1 MNKKAILMPEVL
13 KIILGVLGI
22 IVLFGLAIGLYGIF
36 MKTDIQLAKTN
47 LNKIEKVITGL
58 KEGQTEEY
66 LLLNPRGWAL
76 ITWPSDYTYLYTYQ
90 RVVVGDNQ
98 GGEIFHEGTL
108 KDSKPHNC
116 RNWEKCLCFCQY
128 DPTGNYKTMLDNCDK
143 LSVCKEIKNFD
154 IRVNS
159 DGSLEKDQPIYID
172 DLINNKEPI
181 TLSLKNNKIY
191 ITSGNENK

>member
-76 ITWPSDYTYLYTYQ
+76 ITWPSDYTY
-90 RVVVGDNQ
+90 VVILGDSH
-98 GGEIFHEGTL
+98 GGGVSPEYSL
-108 KDSKPHNC
+108 KDSKPYNC

-128 DPTGNYKTMLDNCDK
+128 DPIGNYKTMLDNCDK
-143 LSVCKEIKNFD
+143 LSVCKEMKNIN
-154 IRVNS
+154 IRVNN
-159 DGSLEKDQPIYID
+159 DISLDNDQPIYVD
-172 DLINNKEPI
+172 DLIKDEESI
-181 TLSLKNNKIY
+181 ILSLKNNKIY
-191 ITSGNENK
+191 ITSSNDKK